1 MHRVWKLCSGVSHW
15 SIDPRG
21 SVMKKIKYDVV
32 VVGGRVGGST
42 ASLFASKS
50 DVDVLMIEK
59 RQEIGTPVQC
69 AEGVT
74 YGTFETLDIKP
85 DEKYIRSRIKGA
97 HIHAPDGRRI
107 SYEGGLAEGMVL
119 DRKIF
124 DKELAIKSAKAGTD
138 IMMKTTVKDLI
149 IENHKVCGVVAKHLG
164 KTIEIGADV
173 VIAAD
178 GIESNIARLAG
189 IETIKTPK
197 DICSCAQYE
206 MVGMDVDPEYL
217 NFYFGEKIAP
227 GGYLWIFPKGDGV
240 ANVGLGIRS
249 SVETPIS
256 YLNKYVSTWDATPV
270 ELNIGGVPLTG
281 PIDKTYTD
289 GLLVVGDA
297 AGQVD
302 PITGGGIH
310 TTISCARSA
319 GEVAA
324 QSVKEE
330 DNTSKFLKKY
340 QDRWKDKLGKN
351 LDKSVKYRKIADKLN
366 DDDMNALAEFIETQ
380 DIEAISKISVLKF
393 VGKHPNLMKVLTE
406 IL

>member
-1 MHRVWKLCSGVSHW
+1 MWELCSRMPPWGLDS
-15 SIDPRG
+15 RG
-21 SVMKKIKYDVV
+21 FPMKKLKYDVV

-42 ASLFASKS
+42 ASLFASRS

-74 YGTFETLDIKP
+74 YGTFDTLEMEP
-85 DEKYIRSRIKGA
+85 SERYIRARIKGA
-97 HIHAPDGRRI
+97 HIHAPNGRRI
-107 SYEGGLAEGMVL
+107 SYEGGIAEGMVL

-124 DKELAIKSAKAGTD
+124 DKQLAVESAKAGTD
-138 IMMKTTVKDLI
+138 IMLKTTVKDLI
-149 IENHKVCGVVAKHLG
+149 IKDHKVCGVVAQHLG
-164 KTIEIGADV
+164 KTFEVHADV

-178 GIESNIARLAG
+178 GVESNIARMAG
-189 IETIKTPK
+189 INNVRTPQQ
-197 DICSCAQYE
+197 ICSCAQYE

-217 NFYFGEKIAP
+217 EFYFGEKIAP

-249 SVETPIS
+249 TTETPIN
-256 YLNKYVSTWDATPV
+256 YLNKYISTLEATPV
-270 ELNIGGVPLTG
+270 ELNIGGVPISG

-289 GLLVVGDA
+289 GLIVVGDA
-297 AGQVD
+297 AGHVD

-310 TTISCARSA
+310 ITISCARTA

-324 QSVKEE
+324 EAVKKE
-330 DNTSKFLKKY
+330 DSSSSFLKKY
-340 QDRWKDKLGKN
+340 HETWREELGEN
-351 LDKSVKYRKIADKLN
+351 LDKSTKYRKMADKLN
-366 DDDMNALAEFIETQ
+366 DEDMNALAEFIETQ
-380 DIEAISKISVLKF
+380 DLEAISKISVLKF

-406 IL
+406 LL

>member
-1 MHRVWKLCSGVSHW
+1 
-15 SIDPRG
+15 
-21 SVMKKIKYDVV
+21 MKKIKYDVV

>member
-1 MHRVWKLCSGVSHW
+1 
-15 SIDPRG
+15 
-21 SVMKKIKYDVV
+21 MKKIKYDVV

-124 DKELAIKSAKAGTD
+124 DKELAIKSAKSGTD

-256 YLNKYVSTWDATPV
+256 YLNKYVSTLDATPV

>member
-1 MHRVWKLCSGVSHW
+1 
-15 SIDPRG
+15 
-21 SVMKKIKYDVV
+21 MKKIKYDVV

-97 HIHAPDGRRI
+97 HIHAPDGRCI

-124 DKELAIKSAKAGTD
+124 DKELAIKSAKSGTD

-189 IETIKTPK
+189 IETIKNPK

-217 NFYFGEKIAP
+217 YFYFGEKIAP

-256 YLNKYVSTWDATPV
+256 YLNKYVSSWDATPV

-297 AGQVD
+297 AGQID

-351 LDKSVKYRKIADKLN
+351 LDNSVKYRKIADKLN

>member
-1 MHRVWKLCSGVSHW
+1 
-15 SIDPRG
+15 
-21 SVMKKIKYDVV
+21 MKKIKYDVV

-124 DKELAIKSAKAGTD
+124 DKELAIKSAKSGTD

-256 YLNKYVSTWDATPV
+256 YLNKYVSTLDATPV

-297 AGQVD
+297 AGQID